1 MTAFEKLVDQVGDEV
16 FNTVG
21 EYVKEVMGSTS
32 DWVDMDDIQKTVFER
47 VLVELM
53 QKYRPENVIIVE
65 ED

>member
-21 EYVKEVMGSTS
+21 GYVKEVMGSTS
-32 DWVDMDDIQKTVFER
+32 DWVDMDDLQKTVFER